1 MWTHGSFFWNEL
13 MTHDVE
19 RAKAFYGATLGWTFE
34 GMPMTDPDMPSGVYW
49 IAKTGDR
56 PVGGIFLMQGPEFGD
71 IPDHWFAHI
80 SVDDVD
86 ARVSRVQ
93 AAGGAV
99 LRAPFDVP
107 GVGRIAVVKDATGAA
122 VGWITPAP
130 EMGGQG
136 G

>member
-1 MWTHGSFFWNEL
+1 
-13 MTHDVE
+13 
-19 RAKAFYGATLGWTFE
+19 
-34 GMPMTDPDMPSGVYW
+34 MPSGAYW

-56 PVGGIFLMQGPEFGD
+56 PVGGMFLMQGPEFGD

-80 SVDDVD
+80 AVDDVD

-130 EMGGQG
+130 EMAGRAAERHSAAVSAGSTAAASALPG
-136 G
+136 RSVRSPIRADLPRRDRR